1 MKCVRPCCRKEIP
14 DGASFCPW
22 CGKKQPEAAPQQRK
36 KRRRP
41 TGSGTVYQKKDEG
54 RVRSWVARSG
64 RGELIGSFETSAE
77 AVLALDDYN
86 AKHTSVARLRYTFGD
101 VYEKWKE
108 LHYKD
113 IGPKGRD
120 SYERAF
126 AKALELHKRPM
137 RELKTEDYQAVITA
151 LADAGKSRSMCEK
164 QRQLFSQLCKWA
176 MQNDIITINY
186 AEGLRLPAPSPKKER
201 TLTDDELGKIKAIAD
216 DSSKGNRFRQVA
228 QLAMVL
234 TYTGMRI
241 DELLSMRCDDV
252 HLKERY
258 MQGGEKTEAGKNRI
272 IPILDPIYKII
283 AFWMLDSGCE
293 WLIPSKAG
301 TKLDKRNVAT
311 KFRALMQECHIEGV
325 HPHTLRHTASSKMVE
340 CGLEKTAVQAI
351 LGHKNFSTT
360 ANKYVSH
367 NDPAYLLQ
375 EMQKMKY

>member
-41 TGSGTVYQKKDEG
+41 KGSGSVYKLSG
-54 RVRSWVARSG
+54 TRARPYVALTACRDVLG
-64 RGELIGSFETSAE
+64 TFETAGE
-77 AVLALDDYN
+77 AVQALDAYN
-86 AKHTSVARLRYTFGD
+86 AQNTPAARLKCTFADAYAQWKAQPKFEKLSTDMQKG
-101 VYEKWKE
+101 YE
-108 LHYKD
+108 LAY
-113 IGPKGRD
+113 
-120 SYERAF
+120 
-126 AKALELHKRPM
+126 AKAAPLYDRQLRD
-137 RELKTEDYQAVITA
+137 LKAADYQQVI
-151 LADAGKSRSMCEK
+151 DAMVENGLSRSSCEK
-164 QRQLFSQLCKWA
+164 QRTLFSQICEWA
-176 MQNDIITINY
+176 MAQDIINKNY
-186 AEGLRLPAPSPKKER
+186 AMLLQLPAATGKAER
-201 TLTDDELGKIKAIAD
+201 TLTAQEIERI
-216 DSSKGNRFRQVA
+216 SSRQNDPKFGQTA
-228 QLAMVL
+228 QIAMVL
-234 TYTGMRI
+234 LYTGMRI
-241 DELLSMRCDDV
+241 DELLSMRCEDV

-272 IPILDPIYKII
+272 IPILDPIYKIV